1 MIVSFRKAA
10 ARRKVTRLIRDG
22 VGVRE
27 RSWSFQDL
35 DDGKREELVA
45 ELLAWVRGAMGTMR
59 RPNGVDHVA
68 LALACRDADGTMLC
82 TNALGVN
89 RPEQFYAANAEDRV
103 LAFFADAVAAGS
115 KGPGEIIAALLCLGD
130 IAFAMEPPAAAA

>member
-1 MIVSFRKAA
+1 MIVSFRKSS

-27 RSWSFQDL
+27 RSWHFQDL
-35 DDGKREELVA
+35 AEGNRDDLAA
-45 ELLAWVRGAMGTMR
+45 ELLTWVRAAMGTMR
-59 RPNGVDHVA
+59 RPYGVDHVA
-68 LALACRDADGTMLC
+68 LALACRDGEGKMLC
-82 TNALGVN
+82 TNALGVR
-89 RPEQFYAANAEDRV
+89 RPEHYYAEDAQDRV

-115 KGPGEIIAALLCLGD
+115 KGPGEILAALLSLGD

>member
-27 RSWSFQDL
+27 RSWQFQDL
-35 DDGKREELVA
+35 EEGKRDDIAV
-45 ELLAWVRGAMGTMR
+45 ELLTWVRSSMGAMR
-59 RPNGVDHVA
+59 RPYGVDHVA
-68 LALACRDADGTMLC
+68 LALACRDSKGKLLC
-82 TNALGVN
+82 TNALGVR
-89 RPEQFYAANAEDRV
+89 RPEHFYADGAEDRV

-115 KGPGEIIAALLCLGD
+115 RGPGEIVAALLSLGD
-130 IAFAMEPPAAAA
+130 IAYAMEPPVAAA